1 MHEFSHKTTAG
12 MMQESFRLLKPGGVT
27 VHLDVNIRFD
37 EYDAWYKFYRG
48 WDQINNNEPYWS
60 VYATNDCGQMLRDA
74 GFPPEN
80 VWVGKF
86 RQLDNSLH
94 WHIAAARKPA

>member
-1 MHEFSHKTTAG
+1 M
-12 MMQESFRLLKPGGVT
+12 
-27 VHLDVNIRFD
+27 HLDVNFRFD

-48 WDQINNNEPYWS
+48 WDQIHNNEPYWS
-60 VYATNDCGQMLRDA
+60 VYATNDCGRMLKDA
-74 GFPPEN
+74 GFPDAA

-86 RQLDNSLH
+86 RQLDNSLS